1 MAFPFPC
8 VIIAG
13 GKSSRMGQDKSL
25 LPFRGHATLTH
36 YQASRLSPLFSS
48 LHVSTKTDKFNG
60 EFSLILDTEQ
70 ESFSPMVALSSVLE
84 HFTDTYVFC
93 LSVDAPFVEKK
104 HIEALWK
111 AAQATHANALIPRD
125 PHTRH
130 PLCGLYHSSLAT
142 LASTLARQGD
152 HKLGLLLE
160 RANAVYVDFDETA
173 PFTNLNHPHEYEAA
187 L

>member
-25 LPFRGHATLTH
+25 LPFRGHPTLTQ
-36 YQASRLSPLFSS
+36 YQASRLLPLFSS

-60 EFSLILDTEQ
+60 EFSLILDAEQ
-70 ESFSPMVALSSVLE
+70 ESFSPMVALASVLG
-84 HFTDTYVFC
+84 HFSNTYVFC
-93 LSVDAPFVEKK
+93 LSVDAPFVEKE
-104 HIEALWK
+104 HIKTLWE
-111 AAQATHANALIPRD
+111 AAQKSGAKALIPRD

-130 PLCGLYHSSLAT
+130 PLCGLYHSSLAPLANT
-142 LASTLARQGD
+142 LAHQGD
-152 HKLGLLLE
+152 HKLGILLE
-160 RANAVYVDFDETA
+160 RANAVYVDFECAT
-173 PFTNLNHPHEYEAA
+173 PFTNFNHPHEYEAA